1 MAAVRSLGLHH
12 PPALPFLINE
22 GLLPIDPSDDDYVWY
37 TQRAESEDDI
47 TYTKNCAVWSRSGVV
62 KRVFKVE
69 IEKEEIRHVV
79 LTNFPSVTPRE
90 DAQSST
96 KSISTNGEF
105 PAGHI
110 KNVEEEIAQVVVA
123 PIDHGFTEGRLYSR
137 EDDSKALVVVLKT
150 QAHIFFLAGNTHVVP
165 LPFEV
170 DSVFASPR
178 GLIFQRRIPEAPS
191 PSLPGA
197 PPNSFL
203 SQTFADS
210 RRSDNFRSSRGRDSR
225 LSSTAQPSRLR
236 KKSDDLDMPRT
247 FSLTDPH
254 SEMGHVIAN
263 QSTHTA
269 HAAQDS
275 WAFDSLDP
283 AEEIVY
289 VSAINELTGDKV
301 SPKESPLVLVVT
313 VNVETGLY
321 TIWTAKFRSDVN
333 AQMSKKRRKPLAS
346 GARSKRRSS
355 HYGMTTGATT
365 PVARPSGIRE
375 SIGAGR
381 NIHGASFSQSFQLED
396 PPEQNDFA
404 SQMGQDF
411 EEIGVPS
418 KTSRRV
424 SSLLARTD
432 LGSQD
437 RQAFSDLATGNQ
449 GATTNHGSL
458 RQSTGGYST
467 RASFGYNLRSSF
479 AGNASIY
486 SNASSFLDAPVDRL
500 LEELNNGGDFEGFES
515 MDLTGPMSGLPKEM
529 LLRKVESFSSGVST
543 GSFSFSE
550 LKRNRAKSKAFTL
563 RPNES
568 VHQKTSSSFALCLLD
583 PISNCLVVVDLKV
596 QNVSLSERDRKKQK
610 TSQKKSEISTVVH
623 AIGIQHA
630 ANVLDVCK
638 IVDDGISR
646 ILTLKSTMDGK
657 GELALQS
664 PWCPS
669 IKIELPSKLSL
680 HSPDRLSIVQNRAPD
695 TGMKRVIG
703 DPNLKLVAF
712 GRSSSRGQVDIID
725 SQKRCH
731 RIEVQ
736 LQPRNPLVKKALA
749 VCRFALRE
757 SLRAADGLYT
767 AWWEVLRWLSS
778 RGSDEND
785 LEWTAFVVVIFT
797 MAVGFIDSPQPR
809 PAAKKQRRK
818 GGILRSS
825 SGSYIDQES
834 WDSMTEKI
842 AGSSGVTA
850 SWMMN
855 SAWTWATGHNDNAG
869 KPFLAEQKSQTDQSK
884 NSYLLRCV
892 SLARDFFDSPQGEA
906 ASGSEGYLPTAIS
919 QSQDTRRTSLCSIL
933 VGLHLLREELKLSIC
948 DSESS
953 YQERGMLAPL
963 LAQIGGWVGWKS
975 WNWSEDGYYG
985 TEMATIIRWAF
996 DESQIS
1002 GLDIP
1007 PEPFVPPSIFD
1018 HLQGSIVAPPENAFS
1033 TLLDVFPG
1041 SNRTADK
1048 ASLRTEVM
1056 GLTPRTLAING
1067 FMSEVH
1073 QTASTVDKVKLL
1085 LRWGLT
1091 VSVIES
1097 LPEGV
1102 SAPLFELIVRCQIK
1116 PPVSCTAALIGLI
1129 DRDDLYMS
1137 MEVEATT
1144 QPAFR
1149 LQIGIGHVSLRD
1161 VHHIGASTLD
1171 FELSNS
1177 FEASVEAD
1185 RMAVT
1190 RLMYREDRRLQ
1201 EASRLLNQTKAPVA
1215 QCIPEPGWSD
1225 SELLEAQKEVVQLVT
1240 LRTLSVPAG
1249 RALFMFSGRSPL
1261 LTEKLPIPSFSLQCL
1276 MKPSN
1281 VTISADRSAFNE
1293 EKVCWAFFHNGTA
1306 TGLAISKASK
1316 GIDTSWILYNK
1327 PPELTNRHA
1336 GFLLALGLNG
1346 HLKNLAKWV
1355 AFKYLTPKHT
1365 MTSIGLLLGLSVSYL
1380 GTMDTL
1386 ITRLLS
1392 VHVTRMLPQGAA
1404 ELNLSPLTQ
1413 TAGVMGIGLLYCD
1426 SQHRRMSEV
1435 LLSEIENVEQEEV
1448 GISQETLRDEG
1459 YRLAAGF
1466 ALGFINLGKGKDLRG
1481 LRDMQVV
1488 ERLLAI
1494 AIGTKNVDLVHIL
1507 DRATAGA
1514 TVAIAIIFM
1523 KTNDEMLARKIDIPD
1538 TTVQY
1543 DYVRPDIFLLRTLA
1557 RHLIM
1562 WDSIKPTSEWLL
1574 RSIPKSYRKKHGLST
1589 IRSLSSDD
1597 MPFFNIIA
1605 GLCFAIG
1612 LRYAGSAHSQARD
1625 LLIRFLDQFRRI
1637 ARLPAM
1643 NYDSQ
1648 LARNSVRHCQDI
1660 VAISAAAV
1668 MAGTGDLNLFRRLR
1682 SLHGRVDAHTT
1693 YGSHMAAHM
1702 AIGLLF
1708 LGGGCYT
1715 LGTSNL
1721 AIASMLCAFYPL
1733 FPTSVLDNKC
1743 HLQAFRHL
1751 WVLAAEPRCLIARD
1765 VDTRRPISIPVS
1777 LHMKDGT
1784 TRETTAPCLLPNL
1797 EEIASVKAH
1806 GRDHWPLILDF
1817 NRNEQLRGKFR
1828 KGDQSIYLRRN
1839 STYDPSGSSVFAS
1852 TLLGLSEAQ
1861 DILPSTAIGSWRRP
1875 IPNSVALLMSQ
1886 GRRRN
1891 KATNTVRQDVWDW
1904 IFALRSLRGLDVADR
1919 AVVLP
1924 PSATFQ
1930 FRSRTLT
1937 AENGVTTMITIPAWL
1952 RVSSVDSRLVLE
1964 SIVNETVAGLTATAQ
1979 GQGHTFDEVK
1989 DRLWQLRL
1997 LFDWVDRQ
2005 VELERRGDIITEEEE
2020 QEDGEQS
2027 MTVQKRADKRGVKGG
2042 LWLNYD
2048 VIEQA
2053 RWKIWGIQVR
2063 DLETETAGH
2072 AG

>member
-1 MAAVRSLGLHH
+1 MASVRSLGLHH

-47 TYTKNCAVWSRSGVV
+47 TYTKDCAVWSRSGVV
-62 KRVFKVE
+62 KRVFRVE

-79 LTNFPSVTPRE
+79 LTNFPSLSSRE
-90 DAQSST
+90 NAQISYT
-96 KSISTNGEF
+96 KSIGLKDV
-105 PAGHI
+105 
-110 KNVEEEIAQVVVA
+110 KNVEEEEIARVVVA
-123 PIDHGFTEGRLYSR
+123 PIDHGFTKGRLHSQ

-150 QAHIFFLAGNTHVVP
+150 QAHIFFLTGNTHVVP

-170 DSVFASPR
+170 ESVFASPR
-178 GLIFQRRIPEAPS
+178 GLIFQRRITEPLS
-191 PSLPGA
+191 TSLPGA

-203 SQTFADS
+203 SQSFTDS
-210 RRSDNFRSSRGRDSR
+210 RRSDNFRSSRGRESR
-225 LSSTAQPSRLR
+225 HSSTAQPSRPQ

-263 QSTHTA
+263 QSTHAA
-269 HAAQDS
+269 HAVQDS

-283 AEEIVY
+283 VEEIVY
-289 VSAINELTGDKV
+289 VSAVNELTGDKV
-301 SPKESPLVLVVT
+301 FPKESPLVLVVT
-313 VNVETGLY
+313 VNTETGLY
-321 TIWTAKFRSDVN
+321 TIWTANFRSDVY
-333 AQMSKKRRKPLAS
+333 AQTSKKRKKPLAS

-396 PPEQNDFA
+396 PPERNDFA

-411 EEIGVPS
+411 EELGVPS

-432 LGSQD
+432 LGGSQD

-449 GATTNHGSL
+449 GGTANHGSI
-458 RQSTGGYST
+458 RQSIGGYST
-467 RASFGYNLRSSF
+467 RASFGYNLRNSF

-486 SNASSFLDAPVDRL
+486 SSTSSFLDAPVDRL

-529 LLRKVESFSSGVST
+529 MLRKVESFSSGLST

-550 LKRNRAKSKAFTL
+550 LKRSRPKPKAFTL

-568 VHQKTSSSFALCLLD
+568 IHQKMSNSFALCLLD

-596 QNVSLSERDRKKQK
+596 QNVSLSDRERKKQK
-610 TSQKKSEISTVVH
+610 TSQKKGEISTVVH

-657 GELALQS
+657 GELALHS
-664 PWCPS
+664 PWSPS
-669 IKIELPSKLSL
+669 IKIELPSKLAL

-695 TGMKRVIG
+695 TGLKRVID
-703 DPNLKLVAF
+703 DPNLKLAAF

-725 SQKRCH
+725 SHKRCH
-731 RIEVQ
+731 RIEIQ
-736 LQPRNPLVKKALA
+736 LQPTNPLVKKALA

-757 SLRAADGLYT
+757 SRRAADGLYT

-778 RGSDEND
+778 RESDEND

-809 PAAKKQRRK
+809 LVTKKQRRK

-834 WDSMTEKI
+834 WDSMTEKL

-855 SAWTWATGHNDNAG
+855 MSWTWATGHKDGNAS
-869 KPFLAEQKSQTDQSK
+869 KPFLSEKQPQTEQPK
-884 NSYLLRCV
+884 NSYLLRCI

-906 ASGSEGYLPTAIS
+906 ASGSEGYLPTAVS
-919 QSQDTRRTSLCSIL
+919 QSQDTRRTALCSIL
-933 VGLHLLREELKLSIC
+933 VGLHLLREEQKLSIC

-953 YQERGMLAPL
+953 YQERGLLAPL

-975 WNWSEDGYYG
+975 WTWSEDGYFG
-985 TEMATIIRWAF
+985 TEMATITRWAF

-1002 GLDIP
+1002 GLDMP
-1007 PEPFVPPSIFD
+1007 AEPFVPPSIFD

-1033 TLLDVFPG
+1033 TLLDIFPG
-1041 SNRTADK
+1041 SNRTSDK
-1048 ASLRTEVM
+1048 TSLRNEVM

-1073 QTASTVDKVKLL
+1073 RTSSTVDKVKLL

-1091 VSVIES
+1091 ISVIES

-1102 SAPLFELIVRCQIK
+1102 SAPLFEIIVRCQIK

-1137 MEVEATT
+1137 MEVEGTT
-1144 QPAFR
+1144 QPASR
-1149 LQIGIGHVSLRD
+1149 LQIGTGHVSLRD

-1201 EASRLLNQTKAPVA
+1201 EASKLLNQSKAPVA
-1215 QCIPEPGWSD
+1215 QCIPEPGWTD
-1225 SELLEAQKEVVQLVT
+1225 SELLEAQKEIVQLVT
-1240 LRTLSVPAG
+1240 MRTLSVPAG

-1327 PPELTNRHA
+1327 PQELTNRHA

-1488 ERLLAI
+1488 ERLLAL
-1494 AIGTKNVDLVHIL
+1494 AIGTKNVELVHIL

-1514 TVAIAIIFM
+1514 TVALAIIFM

-1562 WDSIKPTSEWLL
+1562 WDSIEPTSEWLL

-1589 IRSLSSDD
+1589 IRQLSSDD

-1637 ARLPAM
+1637 VRLPAV

-1648 LARNSVRHCQDI
+1648 LARNSVRHCQDT

-1682 SLHGRVDAHTT
+1682 SLHGRVDPHTT

-1721 AIASMLCAFYPL
+1721 AVASMLCAFYPL

-1751 WVLAAEPRCLIARD
+1751 WVLAAEPRCLITRD

-1784 TRETTAPCLLPNL
+1784 TRETTAPCLLPKL
-1797 EEIASVKAH
+1797 EDIASVKAH
-1806 GRDHWPLILDF
+1806 SRDHWPLVLDF
-1817 NRNEQLRGKFR
+1817 DRNEQLRGKFR

-1839 STYDPSGSSVFAS
+1839 STYDPSESSVFAS

-1891 KATNTVRQDVWDW
+1891 KSVNTVRQDVWDW
-1904 IFALRSLRGLDVADR
+1904 VFALRPLHGLDVGDR
-1919 AVVLP
+1919 SVVLP

-1930 FRSRTLT
+1930 FQSRVLA
-1937 AENGVTTMITIPAWL
+1937 AENGVTSMVTIPAWL
-1952 RVSSVDSRLVLE
+1952 RVSSVDSRLVLR
-1964 SIVNETVAGLTATAQ
+1964 SIVHETIAGLTTTH
-1979 GQGHTFDEVK
+1979 GQGHAFDEVK

-2005 VELERRGDIITEEEE
+2005 VELERRGDAAALAE
-2020 QEDGEQS
+2020 EDGEQNTHAQS
-2027 MTVQKRADKRGVKGG
+2027 TAVQKRANKKGIEGG
-2042 LWLNYD
+2042 LWLKYD
-2048 VIEQA
+2048 IIEQA

-2063 DLETETAGH
+2063 DLETDTAGRTV
-2072 AG
+2072 

>member
-1 MAAVRSLGLHH
+1 MASVRSLGLHH

-22 GLLPIDPSDDDYVWY
+22 GLLPLEPSDDDYVWY
-37 TQRAESEDDI
+37 TQRAESDDDI

-79 LTNFPSVTPRE
+79 LTTFPSVTGRE
-90 DAQSST
+90 NTRKSDTNVIGVKDVSIGRAQ
-96 KSISTNGEF
+96 
-105 PAGHI
+105 
-110 KNVEEEIAQVVVA
+110 NVEEEDTARVVVA
-123 PIDHGFTEGRLYSR
+123 PIDHGFTKGRLRSQ
-137 EDDSKALVVVLKT
+137 EDDAKALVVVLKT

-170 DSVFASPR
+170 DFVFASPR
-178 GLIFQRRIPEAPS
+178 GLIFQRRIPDVPTS
-191 PSLPGA
+191 VPGA

-203 SQTFADS
+203 SQTFTES
-210 RRSDNFRSSRGRDSR
+210 RKSDVFRSSRTRDSR
-225 LSSTAQPSRLR
+225 FSSIAQPSRPQ
-236 KKSDDLDMPRT
+236 KKSEDDMPRT
-247 FSLTDPH
+247 FSLTDPQ
-254 SEMGHVIAN
+254 SEMGHVVAN
-263 QSTHTA
+263 QSTLITHG
-269 HAAQDS
+269 AQDS

-283 AEEIVY
+283 TEEIVY
-289 VSAINELTGDKV
+289 VSAVNELTGDNV
-301 SPKESPLVLVVT
+301 SLTENPLVLVVT
-313 VNVETGLY
+313 MNTETGLY
-321 TIWTAKFRSDVN
+321 TIWTAKFRTDASVRE
-333 AQMSKKRRKPLAS
+333 SKKRKKPLAS

-355 HYGMTTGATT
+355 HYGMATGATT
-365 PVARPSGIRE
+365 PVARPSGLRE

-381 NIHGASFSQSFQLED
+381 NIHAASFSHSFQSED
-396 PPEQNDFA
+396 PPEQTDFA
-404 SQMGQDF
+404 SQMGQEFDD
-411 EEIGVPS
+411 IGVPS

-432 LGSQD
+432 LGASQD
-437 RQAFSDLATGNQ
+437 RQTFSDLATGNPG
-449 GATTNHGSL
+449 GATNHGSL
-458 RQSTGGYST
+458 RQSIGAYST
-467 RASFGYNLRSSF
+467 RASFGYNLRSSL
-479 AGNASIY
+479 AGNASIF
-486 SNASSFLDAPVDRL
+486 SNTSSFLDAPVDRL
-500 LEELNNGGDFEGFES
+500 LEELNSGGDFEGFES

-529 LLRKVESFSSGVST
+529 MLRKVESFSAGLAT

-550 LKRNRAKSKAFTL
+550 LKRNRSKSKAFTL
-563 RPNES
+563 RPNENI
-568 VHQKTSSSFALCLLD
+568 HQKTPSSARLALCLLD
-583 PISNCLVVVDLKV
+583 PISKCLVVVDLKV
-596 QNVSLSERDRKKQK
+596 QSVKSSERDKKKRK
-610 TSQKKSEISTVVH
+610 TSLKGNEISTVVH
-623 AIGIQHA
+623 AIGIQHSP
-630 ANVLDVCK
+630 NVMDVCK
-638 IVDDGISR
+638 IVDNGISR
-646 ILTLKSTMDGK
+646 MLTLKSTMDGK

-664 PWCPS
+664 PWSPS

-680 HSPDRLSIVQNRAPD
+680 HTPDDFSIVQNRAPD
-695 TGMKRVIG
+695 TGLKRVIG
-703 DPNLKLVAF
+703 DPNLKLAAF
-712 GRSSSRGQVDIID
+712 GHSCSRGQVDVID
-725 SQKRCH
+725 AEKRCH

-736 LQPRNPLVKKALA
+736 LQPRNPFVKKALA

-778 RGSDEND
+778 RDSDEND
-785 LEWTAFVVVIFT
+785 LEWTAFVVVLFT
-797 MAVGFIDSPQPR
+797 MGVGFIDSPQ
-809 PAAKKQRRK
+809 AQTLATKKRRRK
-818 GGILRSS
+818 ANILRSS

-834 WDSMTEKI
+834 WESMTEKI
-842 AGSSGVTA
+842 AGSSGVAA

-855 SAWTWATGHNDNAG
+855 SSWAWASDQKDDKA
-869 KPFLAEQKSQTDQSK
+869 FLADQNSRNDQSK

-892 SLARDFFDSPQGEA
+892 SLARDFFESPQGEA
-906 ASGSEGYLPTAIS
+906 ASGSEGYLPTALC
-919 QSQDTRRTSLCSIL
+919 QSQETRRTALCSIL
-933 VGLHLLREELKLSIC
+933 VGLHLLREEQKLSIC

-953 YQERGMLAPL
+953 YQERGMLAPV
-963 LAQIGGWVGWKS
+963 LAQIGGWVGWNS
-975 WNWSEDGYYG
+975 WTWKEDGYYG
-985 TEMATIIRWAF
+985 TEMATMSRWVF
-996 DESQIS
+996 EDSRIS
-1002 GLDIP
+1002 GLNMP
-1007 PEPFVPPSIFD
+1007 PEPFVPPSIFA
-1018 HLQGSIVAPPENAFS
+1018 HLQNSITTSPSTPFS

-1041 SNRTADK
+1041 SSRTSDK
-1048 ASLRTEVM
+1048 QSLRNEVSK
-1056 GLTPRTLAING
+1056 LTPRTLAING

-1073 QTASTVDKVKLL
+1073 QATSTVDKVKIL

-1091 VSVIES
+1091 INVIES

-1102 SAPLFELIVRCQIK
+1102 SAPLFELIVRCQMK

-1144 QPAFR
+1144 QPTSR
-1149 LQIGIGHVSLRD
+1149 PQIGTSHVSLRD

-1185 RMAVT
+1185 RMAIT

-1201 EASRLLNQTKAPVA
+1201 EASKLLNQSKAPVA
-1215 QCIPEPGWSD
+1215 QCVPEPEWTD

-1249 RALFMFSGRSPL
+1249 RALFMFSCRAPL

-1293 EKVCWAFFHNGTA
+1293 EKVCWAFFHNGAA

-1327 PPELTNRHA
+1327 PQELTNRHA

-1413 TAGVMGIGLLYCD
+1413 TAGIMGIGLLYCD

-1435 LLSEIENVEQEEV
+1435 LLSEIENVGQEEAA
-1448 GISQETLRDEG
+1448 ITPETLRDEG

-1466 ALGFINLGKGKDLRG
+1466 ALGFINLGKGKDLQG
-1481 LRDMQVV
+1481 LRDMQLV

-1514 TVAIAIIFM
+1514 TVALAIIFM
-1523 KTNDEMLARKIDIPD
+1523 KTNDEMVARKIDIPD
-1538 TTVQY
+1538 TIVQF

-1562 WDSIKPTSEWLL
+1562 WDNIEPSFEWLL
-1574 RSIPKSYRKKHGLST
+1574 RSIPKSYRKRHTLST
-1589 IRSLSSDD
+1589 IKRLSSDD
-1597 MPFFNIIA
+1597 MSFFNIIA

-1612 LRYAGSAHSQARD
+1612 LRYAGSAHAGARD
-1625 LLIRFLDQFRRI
+1625 LLIRYLDQFRRI
-1637 ARLPAM
+1637 VRLPAPH
-1643 NYDSQ
+1643 YDSQ

-1660 VAISAAAV
+1660 LAISAAAV

-1682 SLHGRVDAHTT
+1682 SLHGRIDPDTT

-1765 VDTRRPISIPVS
+1765 VDTRRPIAIPVS

-1797 EEIASVKAH
+1797 EEIVAVKAH
-1806 GRDHWPLILDF
+1806 SRDHWPLVLDF
-1817 NRNEQLRGKFR
+1817 NQNEKLRGKFR

-1839 STYDPSGSSVFAS
+1839 TTYDPSGSSVFAS

-1861 DILPSTAIGSWRRP
+1861 DILPSTTIGSWRRP

-1886 GRRRN
+1886 GRRS
-1891 KATNTVRQDVWDW
+1891 KAINNVRQDVWDW
-1904 IFALRSLRGLDVADR
+1904 IFSLRPLRGLDVGDR
-1919 AVVLP
+1919 SVVLP

-1930 FRSRTLT
+1930 FQSRALAANDEDGT
-1937 AENGVTTMITIPAWL
+1937 ALAMIPPWL

-1964 SIVNETVAGLTATAQ
+1964 SIASETVAGVTAT
-1979 GQGHTFDEVK
+1979 GHAHSFDEIK

-2005 VELERRGDIITEEEE
+2005 VKTEREE
-2020 QEDGEQS
+2020 QDGEEMTWVQQS
-2027 MTVQKRADKRGVKGG
+2027 IKVQNRASPVVTAEIRKRKGGG

-2053 RWKIWGIQVR
+2053 RWKIWGIQVG
-2063 DLETETAGH
+2063 DLDQE
-2072 AG
+2072 

>member
-1 MAAVRSLGLHH
+1 MASVRSLGLHH

-22 GLLPIDPSDDDYVWY
+22 GLLPVDPSDDDYVWY

-47 TYTKNCAVWSRSGVV
+47 TYTKSCAVWSRSGVV

-69 IEKEEIRHVV
+69 IEKEEIRHVI
-79 LTNFPSVTPRE
+79 LTNFPSVTTRE
-90 DAQSST
+90 TTKSSDT
-96 KSISTNGEF
+96 KSIGVKGGFSVGRVQ
-105 PAGHI
+105 
-110 KNVEEEIAQVVVA
+110 NVEEEDIAKVVVA
-123 PIDHGFTEGRLYSR
+123 PIDHGFTKGRLHSH
-137 EDDSKALVVVLKT
+137 EDESKALVVVLKT
-150 QAHIFFLAGNTHVVP
+150 QAHIFFLAGNSHVVP

-178 GLIFQRRIPEAPS
+178 GLIFQRQIPEAPS
-191 PSLPGA
+191 TSLPGA

-203 SQTFADS
+203 SHSFTDS
-210 RRSDNFRSSRGRDSR
+210 RRSDNFRSSRGRDDR
-225 LSSTAQPSRLR
+225 LSSTEQLSRLQ
-236 KKSDDLDMPRT
+236 KKNDDLDMPRT

-289 VSAINELTGDKV
+289 VSTANELTGDNISLKD
-301 SPKESPLVLVVT
+301 SPLVLVVT
-313 VNVETGLY
+313 VNTETGLY
-321 TIWTAKFRSDVN
+321 TIWNAKFRTDVN
-333 AQMSKKRRKPLAS
+333 GQTSKKRKKPLAS

-355 HYGMTTGATT
+355 HYGMATGATT
-365 PVARPSGIRE
+365 PVVRPSGIRE

-381 NIHGASFSQSFQLED
+381 NIHGTSFSQSFQLDD
-396 PPEQNDFA
+396 PPEPTDFA
-404 SQMGQDF
+404 SQMGQEF
-411 EEIGVPS
+411 EDIGVPS

-424 SSLLARTD
+424 SSLLARSD
-432 LGSQD
+432 LGGSQD

-449 GATTNHGSL
+449 GGITNHGSL
-458 RQSTGGYST
+458 RQSIGGYST

-529 LLRKVESFSSGVST
+529 MLRKVETFSSGLST

-550 LKRNRAKSKAFTL
+550 LKRTRPKPKAFTL

-568 VHQKTSSSFALCLLD
+568 VHQKTSTSAHLALCLLD
-583 PISNCLVVVDLKV
+583 SISNCLVVVDLKV
-596 QNVSLSERDRKKQK
+596 QNLGLSERDRRKQK
-610 TSQKKSEISTVVH
+610 ISQKKSEVFTVIH

-630 ANVLDVCK
+630 ANVMDVCK

-646 ILTLKSTMDGK
+646 ILTLKSTIDGK
-657 GELALQS
+657 GEITLQS
-664 PWCPS
+664 PWSPS

-695 TGMKRVIG
+695 TGLKRVIG
-703 DPNLKLVAF
+703 DSNLKLAAF
-712 GRSSSRGQVDIID
+712 GRSSSRGQVDIVD

-731 RIEVQ
+731 RIEIQ

-767 AWWEVLRWLSS
+767 AWWEVLRWLFS

-785 LEWTAFVVVIFT
+785 LEWTAFIVMIFT

-809 PAAKKQRRK
+809 PAKKQRRK

-855 SAWTWATGHNDNAG
+855 SSWTWATGQDENAG
-869 KPFLAEQKSQTDQSK
+869 KPFLAEQKSQNDQSK

-919 QSQDTRRTSLCSIL
+919 QSQETRRTALCSIL
-933 VGLHLLREELKLSIC
+933 VSLHLLREEQKLSIC

-953 YQERGMLAPL
+953 YQERGMLAPV

-975 WNWSEDGYYG
+975 WTWSEDGYYG
-985 TEMATIIRWAF
+985 MEMATIGRWVF
-996 DESQIS
+996 EENQIS
-1002 GLDIP
+1002 GLDMP

-1018 HLQGSIVAPPENAFS
+1018 HLQSSITAPPLNAFS

-1041 SNRTADK
+1041 SSRTSDK
-1048 ASLRTEVM
+1048 PSLRNEVM

-1073 QTASTVDKVKLL
+1073 QASSTVDKVKLL

-1091 VSVIES
+1091 ISVIES

-1144 QPAFR
+1144 QPAYR
-1149 LQIGIGHVSLRD
+1149 TQMGVGHLSLRD

-1201 EASRLLNQTKAPVA
+1201 EASKLLNQTKAPVA
-1215 QCIPEPGWSD
+1215 QCIPEPGWTD

-1240 LRTLSVPAG
+1240 MRTLSVPAG

-1293 EKVCWAFFHNGTA
+1293 EKVCWAFFHNGAA

-1327 PPELTNRHA
+1327 PQELTNRHA

-1380 GTMDTL
+1380 GTMDTP

-1413 TAGVMGIGLLYCD
+1413 TAGIMGIGLLYCN

-1466 ALGFINLGKGKDLRG
+1466 ALGYINLGKGKDLRG
-1481 LRDMQVV
+1481 LRDMQIV

-1514 TVAIAIIFM
+1514 TVALAIIFM
-1523 KTNDEMLARKIDIPD
+1523 KTNDEMLAHKIDIPD

-1562 WDSIKPTSEWLL
+1562 WDSIEPTSEWLL
-1574 RSIPKSYRKKHGLST
+1574 RSIPKPYRKKDGLST
-1589 IRSLSSDD
+1589 IRHLSSDD

-1637 ARLPAM
+1637 VRLPAM
-1643 NYDSQ
+1643 HYDSQ

-1682 SLHGRVDAHTT
+1682 SLHGRIDPHTS

-1765 VDTRRPISIPVS
+1765 VDTRRPITIPVS

-1806 GRDHWPLILDF
+1806 GRDHWPLVLDF
-1817 NRNEQLRGKFR
+1817 DRNEQLRGKFR

-1839 STYDPSGSSVFAS
+1839 STYDPSGGSVFAS

-1861 DILPSTAIGSWRRP
+1861 DILPSTTIGSWRRP

-1886 GRRRN
+1886 GRRN
-1891 KATNTVRQDVWDW
+1891 KANNTVRQDVWDW
-1904 IFALRSLRGLDVADR
+1904 IFALRPLQGLDVGDR
-1919 AVVLP
+1919 SAVLP

-1930 FRSRTLT
+1930 FRSRFLA
-1937 AENGVTTMITIPAWL
+1937 AEDGVTSVVTIPAWL

-1964 SIVNETVAGLTATAQ
+1964 SIVNETVAGLTTVQ
-1979 GQGHTFDEVK
+1979 GQAYSFDEVK

-1997 LFDWVDRQ
+1997 LFAWVDRQ
-2005 VELERRGDIITEEEE
+2005 VELERREEVHHEA
-2020 QEDGEQS
+2020 GEHGTQS
-2027 MTVQKRADKRGVKGG
+2027 MTVQKRAEKRGVEGG

-2063 DLETETAGH
+2063 DLDTAGH

>member
-1 MAAVRSLGLHH
+1 M
-12 PPALPFLINE
+12 
-22 GLLPIDPSDDDYVWY
+22 
-37 TQRAESEDDI
+37 
-47 TYTKNCAVWSRSGVV
+47 
-62 KRVFKVE
+62 KRVFRVE

-79 LTNFPSVTPRE
+79 LTNFPSVTTQETTQRS
-90 DAQSST
+90 DT
-96 KSISTNGEF
+96 KSIGVEGVS
-105 PAGHI
+105 PAGRI
-110 KNVEEEIAQVVVA
+110 QNVGEEDIARVVVA
-123 PIDHGFTEGRLYSR
+123 PIDHGFTKGRLHSH

-150 QAHIFFLAGNTHVVP
+150 QAHIFFLAGNSHVVP

-191 PSLPGA
+191 TSLPGA

-203 SQTFADS
+203 SQTFTDS
-210 RRSDNFRSSRGRDSR
+210 RRSDNFRSSRDRDSR
-225 LSSTAQPSRLR
+225 LSSTAQPSRLQ
-236 KKSDDLDMPRT
+236 KKHDELDMPRT

-254 SEMGHVIAN
+254 SEMGHVVAN

-275 WAFDSLDP
+275 WAFDSLDS

-301 SPKESPLVLVVT
+301 SIKELPLVLVVT
-313 VNVETGLY
+313 VNTETGLY
-321 TIWTAKFRSDVN
+321 TIWTAKFRTDVSG
-333 AQMSKKRRKPLAS
+333 QTSKKRKKPLAS

-355 HYGMTTGATT
+355 HYGMATGATT
-365 PVARPSGIRE
+365 PVVRASGIRE

-396 PPEQNDFA
+396 PPEQTDFA
-404 SQMGQDF
+404 SQMGQEF
-411 EEIGVPS
+411 EDIGVPS

-432 LGSQD
+432 LGAGQD

-449 GATTNHGSL
+449 GGTTNHGSL
-458 RQSTGGYST
+458 RQSIGGYST
-467 RASFGYNLRSSF
+467 RASFGHNLRNSF

-515 MDLTGPMSGLPKEM
+515 MGLTGPMSGLPKEM
-529 LLRKVESFSSGVST
+529 MLRKVESFSSGLST
-543 GSFSFSE
+543 SSFSFSE
-550 LKRNRAKSKAFTL
+550 LKRNRPKPKAFTL
-563 RPNES
+563 RPNEG
-568 VHQKTSSSFALCLLD
+568 VHQKTSTSAHLALCLLD

-596 QNVSLSERDRKKQK
+596 QNVSLSDRDKKK
-610 TSQKKSEISTVVH
+610 PKISQKKSDVPTVVH

-630 ANVLDVCK
+630 ANVMDVCK

-646 ILTLKSTMDGK
+646 ILTLKSTMEGK

-664 PWCPS
+664 PWSPS

-680 HSPDRLSIVQNRAPD
+680 HSPDHLSIVQNRAPD
-695 TGMKRVIG
+695 TGLKRVIG

-712 GRSSSRGQVDIID
+712 GRSSSRGQVDVID

-767 AWWEVLRWLSS
+767 AWWEVVRWLSS

-797 MAVGFIDSPQPR
+797 MAVGFIDSAQSR

-825 SGSYIDQES
+825 SGSHIDQES

-855 SAWTWATGHNDNAG
+855 SSWTWATGKDDNAG
-869 KPFLAEQKSQTDQSK
+869 KPFLAEQQSPNDQSK

-919 QSQDTRRTSLCSIL
+919 QSQDTRRTALCSIL
-933 VGLHLLREELKLSIC
+933 VGLHLLREEQKLSIC

-953 YQERGMLAPL
+953 YQERGMLAPV
-963 LAQIGGWVGWKS
+963 LAQIGGWVGWRS
-975 WNWSEDGYYG
+975 WTWSEDGYYG
-985 TEMATIIRWAF
+985 TEMATISRWAF
-996 DESQIS
+996 EESQIS
-1002 GLDIP
+1002 GLDVP

-1018 HLQGSIVAPPENAFS
+1018 HLQGSIVAPPVIAFS

-1041 SNRTADK
+1041 SNRTSDK
-1048 ASLRTEVM
+1048 PSLKNEVM
-1056 GLTPRTLAING
+1056 RLTPRTLAING

-1073 QTASTVDKVKLL
+1073 QTPNTVDKVRLL

-1091 VSVIES
+1091 ISVIES

-1102 SAPLFELIVRCQIK
+1102 SAPLFELIVRCQIR

-1144 QPAFR
+1144 QPASR
-1149 LQIGIGHVSLRD
+1149 LQIGTGHVSLRD

-1185 RMAVT
+1185 RMTVT

-1201 EASRLLNQTKAPVA
+1201 EASRLLTQTKAPVA
-1215 QCIPEPGWSD
+1215 QCIPEPGWTD
-1225 SELLEAQKEVVQLVT
+1225 SELLETQKEVVQLVT
-1240 LRTLSVPAG
+1240 MRTFSVPAG
-1249 RALFMFSGRSPL
+1249 RALIMFSGRSPL

-1281 VTISADRSAFNE
+1281 VTISADRSAFSE
-1293 EKVCWAFFHNGTA
+1293 EKVCWAFFHNGAA

-1327 PPELTNRHA
+1327 PQEPTNRHA

-1435 LLSEIENVEQEEV
+1435 LLSEIENVEQEEA

-1481 LRDMQVV
+1481 LRDMRVV

-1494 AIGTKNVDLVHIL
+1494 AIGTKNVDLVHVL

-1514 TVAIAIIFM
+1514 TVALAIIFM

-1562 WDSIKPTSEWLL
+1562 WDSIEPTSEWLQ

-1589 IRSLSSDD
+1589 IRHLSSDD

-1637 ARLPAM
+1637 VRLPALH
-1643 NYDSQ
+1643 YDSK

-1660 VAISAAAV
+1660 AAISAAAV

-1682 SLHGRVDAHTT
+1682 SLHGRIDPDTM

-1765 VDTRRPISIPVS
+1765 VDTRRPITIPVS

-1797 EEIASVKAH
+1797 EEIASVEAH
-1806 GRDHWPLILDF
+1806 GRDHWPLVLDF
-1817 NRNEQLRGKFR
+1817 DRNEQLRGKFR

-1852 TLLGLSEAQ
+1852 TLLGLSETQ
-1861 DILPSTAIGSWRRP
+1861 DILPSTAIGSWRKP

-1886 GRRRN
+1886 GRRN

-1904 IFALRSLRGLDVADR
+1904 IFALRPLRGLDVGDR
-1919 AVVLP
+1919 SVVMP
-1924 PSATFQ
+1924 PSVTFQ
-1930 FRSRTLT
+1930 FRSRFLA
-1937 AENGVTTMITIPAWL
+1937 AEDGVTSMITIPAWL

-1964 SIVNETVAGLTATAQ
+1964 SIVNETVAGLTTGQ
-1979 GQGHTFDEVK
+1979 GQGHTFDEIK

-2005 VELERRGDIITEEEE
+2005 VELERRGGVPEE
-2020 QEDGEQS
+2020 EDGEHEHQS
-2027 MTVQKRADKRGVKGG
+2027 MTVQKRASQAAVAAAEKRKGVEGG

-2063 DLETETAGH
+2063 DLDTAEHVG
-2072 AG
+2072 

>member
-1 MAAVRSLGLHH
+1 MASVRSLGLHH

-47 TYTKNCAVWSRSGVV
+47 TYTKDCAVWSRSGVV
-62 KRVFKVE
+62 KRVFRVE

-79 LTNFPSVTPRE
+79 LTNFPSLSSRE
-90 DAQSST
+90 NAQISYT
-96 KSISTNGEF
+96 KSIGLKDV
-105 PAGHI
+105 
-110 KNVEEEIAQVVVA
+110 KNVEEEEIARVVVA
-123 PIDHGFTEGRLYSR
+123 PIDHGFTKGRLHSQ

-150 QAHIFFLAGNTHVVP
+150 QAHIFFLTGNTHVVP

-178 GLIFQRRIPEAPS
+178 GLIFQRRIPEPLS
-191 PSLPGA
+191 TSLPGA

-203 SQTFADS
+203 SQSFTDS
-210 RRSDNFRSSRGRDSR
+210 RRSDNFRSSRGRESR
-225 LSSTAQPSRLR
+225 HSSTAQPSRPQ

-263 QSTHTA
+263 QSTHAA
-269 HAAQDS
+269 HAVQDS

-283 AEEIVY
+283 VEEIVY
-289 VSAINELTGDKV
+289 VSAVNELTGDKV

-313 VNVETGLY
+313 VNTETGLY
-321 TIWTAKFRSDVN
+321 TIWTAKFRSDVY
-333 AQMSKKRRKPLAS
+333 AQTSKKRKKPLAS

-396 PPEQNDFA
+396 PPERNDFA

-411 EEIGVPS
+411 EELGVPS

-432 LGSQD
+432 LGGSQD

-449 GATTNHGSL
+449 GGTANHGSI
-458 RQSTGGYST
+458 RQSIGGYST
-467 RASFGYNLRSSF
+467 RASFGYNLRNSF

-486 SNASSFLDAPVDRL
+486 SSTSSFLDAPVDRL

-529 LLRKVESFSSGVST
+529 MLRKVESFSSGLST

-550 LKRNRAKSKAFTL
+550 LKRSRPKPKAFTL

-568 VHQKTSSSFALCLLD
+568 IHQKMSNSFALCLLD

-596 QNVSLSERDRKKQK
+596 QNVSLSDRERKKQK
-610 TSQKKSEISTVVH
+610 TSQKKGEISTVVH

-657 GELALQS
+657 GELALHS
-664 PWCPS
+664 PWSPS
-669 IKIELPSKLSL
+669 IKIELPSKLAL

-695 TGMKRVIG
+695 TGLKRVID
-703 DPNLKLVAF
+703 DPNLKLAAF

-725 SQKRCH
+725 SHKRCH
-731 RIEVQ
+731 RIEIQ
-736 LQPRNPLVKKALA
+736 LQPTNPLVKKALA

-757 SLRAADGLYT
+757 SRRAADGLYT

-778 RGSDEND
+778 RESNEND

-809 PAAKKQRRK
+809 LVTKKQRRK

-834 WDSMTEKI
+834 WDSMTEKL

-855 SAWTWATGHNDNAG
+855 MSWTWATGHKDGNAS
-869 KPFLAEQKSQTDQSK
+869 KPFLSEKQPQTEQPK
-884 NSYLLRCV
+884 NSYLLRCI

-906 ASGSEGYLPTAIS
+906 ASGSEGYLPTAVS
-919 QSQDTRRTSLCSIL
+919 QSQDTRRTALCSIL
-933 VGLHLLREELKLSIC
+933 VGLHLLREEQKLSIC

-953 YQERGMLAPL
+953 YQERGLLAPL

-975 WNWSEDGYYG
+975 WTWNEDGYFG
-985 TEMATIIRWAF
+985 TEMATITRWAF

-1002 GLDIP
+1002 GLDMP
-1007 PEPFVPPSIFD
+1007 AEPFVPPSIFD

-1033 TLLDVFPG
+1033 TLLDIFPG
-1041 SNRTADK
+1041 SNRTSDK
-1048 ASLRTEVM
+1048 TSLRNEVM

-1073 QTASTVDKVKLL
+1073 RTSSTVDKVKLL

-1091 VSVIES
+1091 ISVIES

-1102 SAPLFELIVRCQIK
+1102 SAPLFEIIVRCQIK

-1137 MEVEATT
+1137 MEVEGTT
-1144 QPAFR
+1144 QPASR
-1149 LQIGIGHVSLRD
+1149 LQIGTGHVSVRD

-1201 EASRLLNQTKAPVA
+1201 EASKLLNQSKAPVA
-1215 QCIPEPGWSD
+1215 QCIPEPGWTD
-1225 SELLEAQKEVVQLVT
+1225 SELLEAQKEIVQLVT
-1240 LRTLSVPAG
+1240 MRTLSVPAG

-1306 TGLAISKASK
+1306 TGLAISKTSK

-1327 PPELTNRHA
+1327 PQELTNRHA

-1488 ERLLAI
+1488 ERLLAL
-1494 AIGTKNVDLVHIL
+1494 AIGTKNVELVHIL

-1514 TVAIAIIFM
+1514 TVALAIIFM

-1562 WDSIKPTSEWLL
+1562 WDSIEPTSEWLL

-1589 IRSLSSDD
+1589 IRQLSSDD

-1637 ARLPAM
+1637 VRLPAV

-1648 LARNSVRHCQDI
+1648 LARNSVRHCQDT

-1682 SLHGRVDAHTT
+1682 SLHGRVDPHTT

-1721 AIASMLCAFYPL
+1721 AVASMLCAFYPL

-1751 WVLAAEPRCLIARD
+1751 WVLAAEPRCLITRD

-1784 TRETTAPCLLPNL
+1784 TRETTAPCLLPKL
-1797 EEIASVKAH
+1797 EDIASVKAH
-1806 GRDHWPLILDF
+1806 SRDHWPLVLDF
-1817 NRNEQLRGKFR
+1817 DRNEQLRGKFR

-1839 STYDPSGSSVFAS
+1839 STYDPSESSVFAS

-1891 KATNTVRQDVWDW
+1891 KSVNTVRQDVWDW
-1904 IFALRSLRGLDVADR
+1904 VFALRPLHGLDVGDR
-1919 AVVLP
+1919 SVVLP

-1930 FRSRTLT
+1930 FRSRVLA
-1937 AENGVTTMITIPAWL
+1937 AENGVTSMVTIPAWL
-1952 RVSSVDSRLVLE
+1952 RVSSVDSRLVLR
-1964 SIVNETVAGLTATAQ
+1964 SIVHETIAGLTTTH
-1979 GQGHTFDEVK
+1979 GQGYAFDEVK

-2005 VELERRGDIITEEEE
+2005 VELERRGDAAALAE
-2020 QEDGEQS
+2020 EDGEQNTHAQS
-2027 MTVQKRADKRGVKGG
+2027 TAVQKRANKKGIEGG
-2042 LWLNYD
+2042 LWLKYD

-2063 DLETETAGH
+2063 DLETDTAGRTV
-2072 AG
+2072 

>member
-191 PSLPGA
+191 TSLPGA

-225 LSSTAQPSRLR
+225 LSSTAPPSRLR

-247 FSLTDPH
+247 FSLTDPQ

-313 VNVETGLY
+313 VNAETGLY

-333 AQMSKKRRKPLAS
+333 AQISKKRRKPLAS

-669 IKIELPSKLSL
+669 IKVELPSKLSL

-712 GRSSSRGQVDIID
+712 GRSSSRGQVDVID

-855 SAWTWATGHNDNAG
+855 SAWTWTTGHNDNAS

-1073 QTASTVDKVKLL
+1073 QTPSTVDKVKLL

-1144 QPAFR
+1144 QAAFR

-1327 PPELTNRHA
+1327 PLELTNRHA

-1435 LLSEIENVEQEEV
+1435 LLSEIENMEQEEV

-1904 IFALRSLRGLDVADR
+1904 IFALRSLRGLDVGDR

-1937 AENGVTTMITIPAWL
+1937 AENGMTTMITIPAWL

-2027 MTVQKRADKRGVKGG
+2027 MTVQKGADKRGVKGG